1 VVDDLR
7 GDHHAIR
14 DSGCVDDSDGVV
26 TISMVKNTGDV
37 VVAVGGSE
45 WWPFQLVRNTGDEG
59 RDYWCQ

>member
-1 VVDDLR
+1 MVDDLR

-37 VVAVGGSE
+37 VVAVGGSDGVVAISIGKE
-45 WWPFQLVRNTGDEG
+45 
-59 RDYWCQ
+59 YW